1 MTAYYVVN
9 YDIADEELYAQ
20 YNPGLNHVTANTV
33 AKHGGEILVATS
45 EGQTLSGQ
53 CLQMKVI
60 IQFPSRE
67 AALAW
72 DNDIEYRD
80 AKLIRLA
87 ATTNID
93 CYLVDKLVVPS

>member
-45 EGQTLSGQ
+45 EGQTLSG
-53 CLQMKVI
+53 
-60 IQFPSRE
+60 
-67 AALAW
+67 
-72 DNDIEYRD
+72 
-80 AKLIRLA
+80 
-87 ATTNID
+87 
-93 CYLVDKLVVPS
+93 

>member
-1 MTAYYVVN
+1 
-9 YDIADEELYAQ
+9 
-20 YNPGLNHVTANTV
+20 
-33 AKHGGEILVATS
+33 
-45 EGQTLSGQ
+45 SGQ

-93 CYLVDKLVVPS
+93 CYIVDKLVVPS

>member
-1 MTAYYVVN
+1 MTVYYVVN
-9 YDIADEELYAQ
+9 YDIADAELYAQ

-33 AKHGGEILVATS
+33 AKHGGEILVATNES
-45 EGQTLSGQ
+45 QTLLGR

-72 DNDIEYRD
+72 DNDAEYRE
-80 AKLIRLA
+80 AKRIRIA
-87 ATTNID
+87 STTNIES
-93 CYLVDKLVVPS
+93 YIVDKLVVPS